1 MKKRLQLPQTDS
13 APPALCRRS
22 GAFRLTLTG
31 QMPSSAHEPAPLWR
45 KAPPSGNK
53 TLVRLQRPARLEFE
67 LRWPD
72 RFWEMIRIRKANGPA
87 SLRGCFGHLSALR
100 IDRLKHPDA
109 APNPSV
115 PPPFALVAAQQT
127 RAGSGPK
134 CPNTSPQT
142 SYPPLPHP
150 AARPFQQRAAS
161 SPTLAPLSNFR
172 RACLR

>member
-72 RFWEMIRIRKANGPA
+72 RFWEMIRSGRQT
-87 SLRGCFGHLSALR
+87 
-100 IDRLKHPDA
+100 
-109 APNPSV
+109 APPRYEV
-115 PPPFALVAAQQT
+115 ALVTFRASHRSLEASRRGSESLCTAPLRT
-127 RAGSGPK
+127 RRCSAD
-134 CPNTSPQT
+134 
-142 SYPPLPHP
+142 
-150 AARPFQQRAAS
+150 ARRLRAEVSQHLTTDLVSAAS
-161 SPTLAPLSNFR
+161 ASRCPSFPAEGR
-172 RACLR
+172 V